1 MGAYF
6 LKRQNMVVNVHHDAA
21 DSEPLQE
28 YGAEAWSMGLYKI
41 VVKGA
46 TGPSRRKGD
55 VLEAYTNGNE

>member
-1 MGAYF
+1 
-6 LKRQNMVVNVHHDAA
+6 MVVNVHHDAA